1 MNCKYPKENKMYYA
15 CIICDEKNICKV
27 SYLPLTDSNIS
38 VPSEDVILST
48 IEANKIANNVA
59 YNILQKYLK

>member
-1 MNCKYPKENKMYYA
+1 MRVLYVMK
-15 CIICDEKNICKV
+15 KNICKV

-59 YNILQKYLK
+59 YNVLQKYLK